1 MFHRE
6 VPTVQV
12 HDRFVKNG
20 DPPGRVWVVIRVWK
34 TVDNLMHA
42 RMIGESRS
50 GETRII
56 SVSALTDPHFY
67 KQANRPI

>member
-1 MFHRE
+1 MFSRE

-12 HDRFVKNG
+12 HDRFVKSG

-42 RMIGESRS
+42 RMIGESRA

-56 SVSALTDPHFY
+56 SVSALTDHHFY
-67 KQANRPI
+67 TAAH